1 MTSTSTVTTTT
12 TTTAPEKKKGI
23 LHEGGSGTCHVRAEA
38 ARRKIFLCGGEL
50 GSCPGG
56 AGATRIGEMQD
67 ADAGRETACCTCGT
81 IKEW

>member
-38 ARRKIFLCGGEL
+38 AKRKIFLCAA
-50 GSCPGG
+50 S
-56 AGATRIGEMQD
+56 
-67 ADAGRETACCTCGT
+67 
-81 IKEW
+81 